1 MWVIV
6 GLGNPG
12 PAYAETRHNI
22 GFMVTEVIATRW
34 NIALESRPDARIGR
48 GRVADRPAILVQPQT
63 FMNRSG
69 EVVAS
74 LEPDTER
81 GVIAVY
87 DDLDLPTGSLRVR
100 ARGGSGGHRGV
111 ASLVQQLGSDF
122 TRVRVGIGRPPVAT
136 SVSDYVLGLPTES
149 EARALRT
156 AAAAAADAIE
166 CIVADGVTA
175 AMNRF
180 NGQVADD
187 VVTISKE

>member
-74 LEPDTER
+74 LEPDTAR